1 MTASTPVYRSGRFE
15 IRPAERAISAAGH
28 AVALGARAFDTLL
41 ALLER
46 RERVVTTQELLDL
59 VWPGL
64 VVEENNLR
72 QQVAA
77 LRKILGPQAVVTIPG
92 RGYQCGLALDQPAG
106 GGHVDAAAAVIAAPA
121 ANAHPLPRDT
131 TDALPESR
139 THSGTRH
146 STVAV
151 LAFENLSGDP
161 AQEYF
166 SDGITQDI
174 ATRLSKFR
182 WLTVLGRGAT
192 HVYKGR
198 TIDVR
203 RIADELHASYV
214 VAGSVR
220 RGGDRVRVSAEL
232 IDGGSADSKWSGQYD
247 RELKDIFA
255 VQDAITENI
264 VAQLEPQIGLAERQ
278 RVAHTQ
284 VADLQVWDCFH
295 LGVAHFYK
303 FTAADNLE
311 AQRLF
316 QKSRDM
322 DSGFGDAH
330 AWWAYATLLGMVYW
344 DTEPARGLLDSALAA
359 ADRALAL
366 DGQNALFYMLKARVQ
381 LARGEYDSALIG
393 NEIALSMNPTLAA
406 AYCGLADTLTY
417 LGRGDEALG
426 RFEKALALSPHD
438 PQRWAFLT
446 YGALALIFKR
456 DFEAALAWANQADEM
471 PNRQY
476 WTLAHKAVALA
487 YLGRKEEARDC
498 TARLLAENRD
508 FSCAYARRKLFY
520 LKLAPQLEMYLEG
533 LALAGVPQT

>member
-1 MTASTPVYRSGRFE
+1 MTASTPVYRAGRFE

-41 ALLER
+41 ALIER
-46 RERVVTTQELLDL
+46 RERVVAMQELMDL

-77 LRKILGPQAVVTIPG
+77 LRKTLGPQAIVTIPG
-92 RGYQCGLALDQPAG
+92 RGYQFGLALDGQ
-106 GGHVDAAAAVIAAPA
+106 VDAGNPGVDDAALALPA
-121 ANAHPLPRDT
+121 AMATAHH
-131 TDALPESR
+131 TDGAGAPNESR
-139 THSGTRH
+139 VHGRAGRSM
-146 STVAV
+146 VAV

-182 WLTVLGRGAT
+182 WLTVLGRAAT

-198 TIDVR
+198 ALDVR
-203 RIADELHASYV
+203 RIADQLHAGYV

-220 RGGDRVRVSAEL
+220 RGGDRVRVTAEL
-232 IDGGSADSKWSGQYD
+232 LDGGSADSKWSGQYD

-284 VADLQVWDCFH
+284 RADLQGWDCFH

-316 QKSRDM
+316 QTSREM
-322 DSGFGDAH
+322 DPGFGDAH

-344 DTEPARGLLDSALAA
+344 GTEPARDLLDGALAA

-366 DGQNALFYMLKARVQ
+366 DGQNALFYMVKARVQ

-417 LGRGDEALG
+417 LGRGDEALAH
-426 RFEKALALSPHD
+426 FEKALTLSPHD

-456 DFEAALAWANQADEM
+456 DFEAALAWASQADEI

-498 TARLLAENRD
+498 SARLLVENRD
-508 FSCAYARRKLFY
+508 FSLAYARRKLFY
-520 LKLAPQLEMYLEG
+520 LKLAAQLDMYLEG
-533 LALAGVPQT
+533 LALAGIS

>member
-77 LRKILGPQAVVTIPG
+77 LRKLLGPQAVVTISG

-131 TDALPESR
+131 NDALPESR
-139 THSGTRH
+139 THSGARH

-198 TIDVR
+198 AIDVR

-232 IDGGSADSKWSGQYD
+232 IDGNSADSKWSGQYD

-284 VADLQVWDCFH
+284 AADLQVWDCFH

-322 DSGFGDAH
+322 DPGFGDAH

-344 DTEPARGLLDSALAA
+344 DTEPARDLLDSALAA

-417 LGRGDEALG
+417 LGRGDEALA

-487 YLGRKEEARDC
+487 YLGRQEEARDC
-498 TARLLAENRD
+498 TARLLTENRD
-508 FSCAYARRKLFY
+508 FSCAYAQRKLFY
-520 LKLAPQLEMYLEG
+520 LKLAAQLEMYLEG

>member
-1 MTASTPVYRSGRFE
+1 MTASTPIYRSGHFE
-15 IRPAERAISAAGH
+15 IRPAERAVLSAGCTV
-28 AVALGARAFDTLL
+28 AVGARAFDMLL

-46 RERVVTTQELLDL
+46 RDRVVGAQELMEL

-77 LRKILGPQAVVTIPG
+77 LRKILGPPAIVTIPG
-92 RGYQCGLALDQPAG
+92 RGYQFGLVLDEPAG
-106 GGHVDAAAAVIAAPA
+106 AGHSDSAVAANAVRAAAAPPRHAVSADAP
-121 ANAHPLPRDT
+121 HGPR
-131 TDALPESR
+131 A
-139 THSGTRH
+139 HSGAER

-198 TIDVR
+198 AMDVR

-232 IDGGSADSKWSGQYD
+232 IDGNSADSKWSGQYD

-284 VADLQVWDCFH
+284 AADLQVWDCFH

-322 DSGFGDAH
+322 DPGFGDAH

-344 DTEPARGLLDSALAA
+344 DTEPARDLLDSALTA

-508 FSCAYARRKLFY
+508 FSCTYARRKLFY

-533 LALAGVPQT
+533 LALAGVPQA